1 MGFLN
6 DISRFVRGKGDYQS
20 GASVDQK
27 RAAMMQ
33 EYGGVDSLGFPTS
46 GKNPPAEIADQ
57 VQLLAERNVAQRNA
71 GLNQDALSALQ
82 GGLGQLQSYRP
93 GGAAAMAS
101 PYYSQMAQV
110 LQNSQTQ
117 APDLLYNSRLQA
129 QQKAKKAARQASN
142 MQIAGAVISAAGA
155 VLAPATGGASLLAST
170 AINAGIN
177 AAGKNGSQS
186 GNDGSSSALFGGPGN
201 QNIVGGQGQQGQ
213 QGGQQGQPGQ
223 PPQIAPASAYGG
235 QPSTQQSPASQPQN
249 PGTMKST
256 LGGQGG
262 QGEGGQ
268 QGFGGGGGGGYGLE
282 GAQGGAAGG
291 PQQSGGSA
299 PMSAMLDPG
308 ASAFGPATPM
318 GSSYPSREGIIAGGM
333 ARFGPASYDIAAQI
347 YVRDF
352 AHDGFYDRQLAS
364 LDAMDARIEAL
375 IG

>member
-71 GLNQDALSALQ
+71 GLNQDAFSALQ

-155 VLAPATGGASLLAST
+155 VLAPATGGASLLGAA
-170 AINAGIN
+170 AINGGIN
-177 AAGKNGSQS
+177 AANAKNA
-186 GNDGSSSALFGGPGN
+186 GNAQGGAADPSMGGAGN
-201 QNIVGGQGQQGQ
+201 QNLVGGQVQ

-223 PPQIAPASAYGG
+223 PPQIGAPPASAYGG
-235 QPSTQQSPASQPQN
+235 QPSNPQSPASQPQN
-249 PGTMKST
+249 PGTMKSVV
-256 LGGQGG
+256 GQGG

-291 PQQSGGSA
+291 PQASGGSA

>member
-71 GLNQDALSALQ
+71 GLNQDAFSALQ

-155 VLAPATGGASLLAST
+155 VLAPATGGASLLGAA
-170 AINAGIN
+170 AINGGIN
-177 AAGKNGSQS
+177 AANAKNA
-186 GNDGSSSALFGGPGN
+186 GNAQGGAADPSMGGAGN
-201 QNIVGGQGQQGQ
+201 QNLVGGQVQ

-223 PPQIAPASAYGG
+223 PPQIGAPPASAYGG
-235 QPSTQQSPASQPQN
+235 QPSNPQSPASQPQN
-249 PGTMKST
+249 PGTMKSVV
-256 LGGQGG
+256 GQGG

-268 QGFGGGGGGGYGLE
+268 QGFGGGGGGGNAG
-282 GAQGGAAGG
+282 QGEMIGQAGG

-333 ARFGPASYDIAAQI
+333 AF
-347 YVRDF
+347 
-352 AHDGFYDRQLAS
+352 
-364 LDAMDARIEAL
+364 L
-375 IG
+375 IRPSS